1 MNYFKPNVTIIGKWE
16 KEIEK
21 FPYVFCNDYD
31 LKNAITACA
40 IKSAT
45 GEIQDLYKSEQED
58 IPSNYKYT
66 RLMEIPIINRVVD
79 YFKFDTTRVRVFKQE
94 PKHSTPM
101 HIDKDDPSIIRM
113 WMALNEDEN
122 FKFFFGEEK
131 EEIILKTGEIVFFN
145 PNYLHGA
152 ANLSN
157 KNRYTLNICG
167 NPNKWIKELLEVRD
181 KVIFL

>member
-1 MNYFKPNVTIIGKWE
+1 MNYFKPNFTISASWD

-21 FPYVFCNDYD
+21 LPYFACNDYD

-45 GEIQDLYKSEQED
+45 GKEDDLYKSELED
-58 IPSNYKYT
+58 IPKNYKYT
-66 RLMEIPIINRVVD
+66 RLMEVPIINKVVD
-79 YFKFDTTRVRVFKQE
+79 YFKFETTRIRVFKQE

-101 HIDKDDPSIIRM
+101 HIDKDDPTIIRM
-113 WMALNEDEN
+113 WMALNEDEK

-131 EEIILKTGEIVFFN
+131 EEIVLKKGEIIFFN

-152 ANLSN
+152 INLSN

-167 NPNKWIKELLEVRD
+167 IPNKWIKELLEVRN
-181 KVIFL
+181 KVVFL